1 MKKFIIGTT
10 TVLFLAAAVYAQDK
24 SKDKACCKKTAKGE
38 ATACN
43 TKDQADKK
51 DAACCKQPSKTA
63 ALRTAAKPAKPA
75 PATTPAAKPAGK

>member
-24 SKDKACCKKTAKGE
+24 SKNHACCNKTAKGE

-43 TKDQADKK
+43 KK
-51 DAACCKQPSKTA
+51 DEAGKQAAACCKQPSKTA
-63 ALRTAAKPAKPA
+63 SLRTAAAKPVKPA
-75 PATTPAAKPAGK
+75 PAAKPAGI